1 MNWWNRIERILCQT
15 MRDTISW
22 NRIIKIGYWNNR
34 ASKGDSETNRER
46 KERET
51 EWEGASGEMVGR
63 VRRKEKDRE
72 QMALRRRRSLAKC
85 TGQDAARLQ
94 GQGRFTET
102 YTPRHHSFDI
112 APDLE
117 DPSRFNHDFWP
128 RNLSDPEY
136 VSTQMLC
143 FCKRNEN
150 FYFLIYNRNII
161 FF

>member
-1 MNWWNRIERILCQT
+1 MNWWNRIERVLCQT

-34 ASKGDSETNRER
+34 ASKGNSETNRER

-102 YTPRHHSFDI
+102 YTSRHHSFDI
-112 APDLE
+112 APQTWRIL
-117 DPSRFNHDFWP
+117 RA
-128 RNLSDPEY
+128 L
-136 VSTQMLC
+136 TTIC
-143 FCKRNEN
+143 FCVKEMKI
-150 FYFLIYNRNII
+150 FVFLYIIEILYFFNQCVAAR
-161 FF
+161 F